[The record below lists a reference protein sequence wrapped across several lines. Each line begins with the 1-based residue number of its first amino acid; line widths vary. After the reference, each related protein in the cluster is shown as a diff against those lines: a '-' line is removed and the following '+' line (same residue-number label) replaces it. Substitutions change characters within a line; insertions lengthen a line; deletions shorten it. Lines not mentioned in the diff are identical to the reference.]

1 MSGDQT
7 PIWVQ
12 LVIPALTA
20 VSAAL
25 GAMVVSQY
33 QKAKSAREPSVAKG
47 LGIRDAL
54 EKLKCAECKTS

>member
-12 LVIPALTA
+12 VVIPALTA
-20 VSAAL
+20 ASAAL

-33 QKAKSAREPSVAKG
+33 QKAKSAREVSVAK
-47 LGIRDAL
+47 
-54 EKLKCAECKTS
+54 EMS